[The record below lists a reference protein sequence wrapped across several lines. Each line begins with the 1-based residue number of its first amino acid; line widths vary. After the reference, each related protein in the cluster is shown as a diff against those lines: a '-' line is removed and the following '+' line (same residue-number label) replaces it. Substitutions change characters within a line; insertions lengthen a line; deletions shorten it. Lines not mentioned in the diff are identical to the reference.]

1 MAAKYLNSTGLSYFF
16 GRLQTLFA
24 SKAELNGKVDKVSGK
39 GLSTN
44 DLTDAMVTE
53 IAKIDGLVT
62 QGGEPN
68 VIEGISVNGTMATVT
83 SKTAA
88 ITVPTQVSDLTN
100 DSGFVTAAVSNLSNY
115 YSKSEVDGLIPDV
128 SGKADSANVYTKSQT
143 YTKSETDDAI
153 TAALES
159 ITGVEFVVVDNL
171 PAKGDAGKF
180 YLKANQGAGQNSY
193 DEYVYVN
200 KGTSANPDY
209 AFERLGTMDV
219 DLSGYLQSSDIE
231 AITTAE
237 IDEITA
243 TS

>member
-24 SKAELNGKVDKVSGK
+24 SKSELNGKVDKVSGK

-88 ITVPTQVSDLTN
+88 ITVPTKTSDLTN
-100 DSGFVTAAVSNLSNY
+100 DSGYITATEANLSNY
-115 YSKSEVDGLIPDV
+115 YSKSEVDALIPDV
-128 SGKADSANVYTKSQT
+128 SGKADSTSVYTKT
-143 YTKSETDDAI
+143 ETDDAI
-153 TAALES
+153 STALSS

-171 PAKGDAGKF
+171 PNAGEPGKF
-180 YLKANQGAGQNSY
+180 YLKANASGSGQNIY

-200 KGTSANPDY
+200 KGTTANPSY
-209 AFERLGTMDV
+209 VFERLGTMDV

-237 IDEITA
+237 IDVITA